1 MLWSRALII
10 MFLITLYVYIL
21 DVVMMIGWSLM
32 LNDTLTMLSAVSY
45 RWWPYA
51 VETPRGA
58 GTRVGFK
65 RIPNSSCLL
74 GRKGLQK
81 GRVFLIPFLTVHIP
95 PTLYPNNGSRSSQ
108 TRRTPSRRPWTTFLH
123 RSTLRFTFRQLDC
136 SELVDGKHDYHS
148 SPGVSN

>member
-1 MLWSRALII
+1 
-10 MFLITLYVYIL
+10 MFLIELYVYIL

-51 VETPRGA
+51 VETPRAA

-65 RIPNSSCLL
+65 RIPTLLVCLVE
-74 GRKGLQK
+74 RVFIY

-95 PTLYPNNGSRSSQ
+95 HNNGSRSSQ

-123 RSTLRFTFRQLDC
+123 RSTIRFTFRQLDC